1 MVEIKV
7 KRSVINLF
15 PTPVYLSTTGIK
27 LTEKELDF
35 VNKTKEDFLLSTGN
49 TRSKDSYILENEEF
63 LPIKKVLEKEVEH
76 YFETIL
82 KSAEVKPYITQSWL
96 NYTQVNQYHHPHH
109 HPNSLVSGVFYIDA
123 DKYNDKISFIKPNY
137 GRQLELNVTEY
148 NDWNSQSWVLPTE
161 TGDLFL
167 FPSTLEH
174 NVDFKKGTNTRI
186 SLAFNVF
193 VKGILGHPDGLNFL
207 KI

>member
-1 MVEIKV
+1 MIEIKPNI
-7 KRSVINLF
+7 INLF

-27 LTEKELDF
+27 LTKKELEY
-35 VNKTKEDFLLSTGN
+35 VNKTKEDFFLSTGN
-49 TRSKDSYILENEEF
+49 TRTKDSYILENKEF
-63 LPIKKVLEKEVEH
+63 LSIKKVLEKEVEN

-82 KSAEVKPYITQSWL
+82 KSADVKPYITQSWL
-96 NYTQVNQYHHPHH
+96 NYTEVNQYHHAHYH
-109 HPNSLVSGVFYIDA
+109 ANSLVSGVFYIDA
-123 DKYNDKISFIKPNY
+123 DKHNDQISFIKPNVF

-148 NDWNSQSWVLPTE
+148 NDWNSQSWSLPTE

-167 FPSTLEH
+167 FPSTLDH
-174 NVDFKKGTNTRI
+174 TVDFKKGTNTRI

-193 VKGILGHPDGLNFL
+193 VKGILGKKDSLTFL